1 MWIFVKCLIEN
12 PTFDSQTKENLT
24 LKATSFGSSCNP
36 SDAFFK
42 NLLKCGI
49 VDYIMEDVNL

>member
-24 LKATSFGSSCNP
+24 LKTSSFGSSCNP
-36 SDAFFK
+36 SEAFFNK
-42 NLLKCGI
+42 RVITPLI
-49 VDYIMEDVNL
+49 VKTFV